1 MNCPPGRWLC
11 PSNERCIL
19 EAWVCD
25 GVNDCGD
32 GADEDGS
39 VCGTLFISF
48 GCFGCFDVWMFNC
61 IEHYLVTILKSCYVT
76 RESFFG

>member
-1 MNCPPGRWLC
+1 MC

-39 VCGTLFISF
+39 VCGTLSISL
-48 GCFGCFDVWMFNC
+48 DVC
-61 IEHYLVTILKSCYVT
+61 IEHYLVTILNRCYVT
-76 RESFFG
+76 RESFFD